1 VLTALPAW
9 IFAARQVHELFS
21 NEQDIR
27 KLLPRPCREER
38 HIHEEEERMRLFTRV
53 TRTTGLLA
61 LAAAGATIAAGSA
74 SAASDVVGHLYVNDN
89 TAGTNTIAAFDRHAD
104 GSLTPLH
111 GSPFA
116 AGGAGTGTGIGSQGA
131 LQVTSD
137 GNFLLA
143 VDAGSN
149 QISVLRIN
157 SDGELSPVG
166 GGPVASGGTK
176 PVSIAVHGSLV
187 YVANAGDGGSNY
199 TGFTLNPG
207 GHLRPLAGSTVS
219 LPDGS
224 SPGDV
229 LFNGDGTR
237 LVGTRVGTSL
247 IDSFT
252 VGGDGQL
259 TAAAGS
265 PFAAQGLGPFG
276 SEFRPTDP
284 SQLFVSNAH
293 NVGAG
298 TGTISAFSDG
308 SDGTLTSIGSSP
320 FPDSQTAPCWVEISH
335 DGQVL
340 FTVNT
345 ASNSIS
351 RYAIAA
357 DGSLSLLGSTSLG
370 STGLGAE
377 DARLGPNG
385 QTLWVVDT
393 GARAI
398 SAFAVDGGN
407 LTELPSSPTAL
418 PAGSAP
424 FGIVVT

>member
-1 VLTALPAW
+1 
-9 IFAARQVHELFS
+9 
-21 NEQDIR
+21 
-27 KLLPRPCREER
+27 
-38 HIHEEEERMRLFTRV
+38 MRWFRRITMAG
-53 TRTTGLLA
+53 GLLA
-61 LAAAGATIAAGSA
+61 LAAAVATIAAGGA
-74 SAASDVVGHLYVNDN
+74 AAASDVVGHLYVNDN
-89 TAGTNTIAAFDRHAD
+89 TAGTNTIAAFDRHVD
-104 GSLTPLH
+104 GTLTPLH

-116 AGGAGTGTGIGSQGA
+116 AGGAGTGATIGSQGA

-137 GNFLLA
+137 GKYLLA

-166 GGPVASGGTK
+166 GGPVSSGGSK
-176 PVSIAVHGSLV
+176 PVSVAVHGSLV

-207 GHLRPLAGSTVS
+207 GHLQPLAGSTVS

-229 LFNGDGTR
+229 LFNSDGTR

-247 IDSFT
+247 IDSFI
-252 VGGDGQL
+252 VRGDGRL
-259 TAAAGS
+259 SAAAGS

-284 SQLFVSNAH
+284 TQLFVSNAH
-293 NVGAG
+293 NVGPG
-298 TGTISAFSDG
+298 TGTISAFNDA

-320 FPDSQTAPCWVEISH
+320 YADLQTAPCWVEISH

-345 ASNSIS
+345 ASHSIS

-370 STGLGAE
+370 AAGVGAE

-385 QTLWVVDT
+385 NTLWVVDS
-393 GARAI
+393 GARAV

-418 PAGSAP
+418 PAGSTP

>member
-1 VLTALPAW
+1 MCW
-9 IFAARQVHELFS
+9 KQ
-21 NEQDIR
+21 
-27 KLLPRPCREER
+27 R
-38 HIHEEEERMRLFTRV
+38 HIHKEERSMRWFRRITQAS
-53 TRTTGLLA
+53 GLLA
-61 LAAAGATIAAGSA
+61 LAAAVATIAAGGA

-104 GSLTPLH
+104 GTLTPLH

-116 AGGAGTGTGIGSQGA
+116 AGGAGTGAGVGSQGA

-137 GNFLLA
+137 GKYLLA

-157 SDGELSPVG
+157 SDGEVSPVG
-166 GGPVASGGTK
+166 GGPVS
-176 PVSIAVHGSLV
+176 S
-187 YVANAGDGGSNY
+187 GGSNY

-207 GHLRPLAGSTVS
+207 GHLQPLAGSTVP
-219 LPDGS
+219 LPNGS

-229 LFNGDGTR
+229 LFNSDGTR
-237 LVGTRVGTSL
+237 LVGTRIGTSL
-247 IDSFT
+247 IDSFI
-252 VGGDGQL
+252 VGGDGRL
-259 TAAAGS
+259 TAAAAS

-284 SQLFVSNAH
+284 TQLFVSNAH
-293 NVGAG
+293 NVGPG
-298 TGTISAFSDG
+298 TGTISAFSDA

-320 FPDSQTAPCWVEISH
+320 YADLETAPCWVEISH

-345 ASNSIS
+345 ASHSIS

-357 DGSLSLLGSTSLG
+357 DGSLNLLGSTSLG
-370 STGLGAE
+370 AAGIGAE

-385 QTLWVVDT
+385 KTLWVVDS
-393 GARAI
+393 GARAV

>member
-1 VLTALPAW
+1 MHWYRRITQA
-9 IFAARQVHELFS
+9 S
-21 NEQDIR
+21 
-27 KLLPRPCREER
+27 
-38 HIHEEEERMRLFTRV
+38 
-53 TRTTGLLA
+53 GLLA
-61 LAAAGATIAAGSA
+61 LAAAVATIAAGGA

-104 GSLTPLH
+104 GTLTPLH

-116 AGGAGTGTGIGSQGA
+116 AGGAGTGAVVGSQGA

-137 GNFLLA
+137 GKYLLA

-166 GGPVASGGTK
+166 GGPVSSGGSK
-176 PVSIAVHGSLV
+176 PVSVAVHGSLV
-187 YVANAGDGGSNY
+187 YVANAADGGSNY

-207 GHLRPLAGSTVS
+207 GHLQPLAGSTVP

-229 LFNGDGTR
+229 LFSGDGTR

-247 IDSFT
+247 IDSFI
-252 VGGDGQL
+252 VGLDGRL
-259 TAAAGS
+259 TAAAAS

-284 SQLFVSNAH
+284 TQLFVSNAH
-293 NVGAG
+293 NVGPG
-298 TGTISAFSDG
+298 TGTISAFSDAR
-308 SDGTLTSIGSSP
+308 DGTLTSIGSSP
-320 FPDSQTAPCWVEISH
+320 YADLETAPCWVEISH

-345 ASNSIS
+345 ASHSIS

-357 DGSLSLLGSTSLG
+357 DGSLSLIGSTSLG
-370 STGLGAE
+370 AAGAGAE

-385 QTLWVVDT
+385 KTLWVVDS
-393 GARAI
+393 GARAV